1 MADTLTKEQR
11 SYCMSRIRSKGTKPE
26 IILKKSLR
34 RMGISYRSNIRN
46 LPGTPD
52 IVILEKKLAIFID
65 GDFWHGREFKR
76 RSRNYNDY
84 WTKKIKRNMERDKEN
99 VRDLKKAGW
108 KVIRFWG
115 SEIVKDCDKITRRIK
130 KRLGA

>member
-1 MADTLTKEQR
+1 
-11 SYCMSRIRSKGTKPE
+11 MSRIRSKGTKPE